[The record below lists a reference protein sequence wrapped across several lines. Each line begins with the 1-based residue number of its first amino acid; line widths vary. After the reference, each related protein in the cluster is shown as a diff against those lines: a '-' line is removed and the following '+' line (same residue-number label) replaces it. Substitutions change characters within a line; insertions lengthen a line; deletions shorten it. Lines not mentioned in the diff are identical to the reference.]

1 MAQEVILTGTGEL
14 TGDGET
20 LRSAF
25 EKINTNFTE
34 LSELNAAAEDLTTE
48 YIPEEPFYWK
58 DPPPTSL
65 HEAVD
70 RLAKFMFEQ
79 HNKQV

>member
-1 MAQEVILTGTGEL
+1 MAQEIVLTGTGEL

-25 EKINTNFTE
+25 EKININFRELYE
-34 LSELNAAAEDLTTE
+34 LSAAAEDLSTE
-48 YIPEEPFYWK
+48 YTASEPIYWK

-70 RLAKFMFEQ
+70 RLARLMFEQ
-79 HNKQV
+79 HNKQA